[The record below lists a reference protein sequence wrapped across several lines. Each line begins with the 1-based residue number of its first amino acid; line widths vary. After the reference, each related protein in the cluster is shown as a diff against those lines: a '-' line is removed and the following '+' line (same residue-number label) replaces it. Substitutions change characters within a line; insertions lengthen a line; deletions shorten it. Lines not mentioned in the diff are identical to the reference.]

1 MTSTAQTTASNIP
14 TPVPAARFAKARSKE
29 EFVASI
35 KREDLVYFLLNV
47 GDGDSQL
54 LLLPARERDDTRR
67 AIVVDV
73 ATTEKLP
80 ALLDALAGTRL
91 LPGHPDDG
99 YLFPLVVAT
108 HPHDDH
114 IGGMP
119 EFLASPWGRSVR
131 ELWEPGYYHPSRAYL
146 GMMRVLEDADPHIQ
160 HTQPTSGTTRFI
172 GRLKVQVLVPSI
184 GLRTRFDTYGV
195 DLNDASIALR
205 LEFPASRVEERPDG
219 RRYVRPNS
227 RTLILGADSLL
238 ASWAQVLVDFPEM
251 HPERT
256 PTAKLLRKAIGRD
269 ALRAEIFKI
278 PHHASKHGVTLGL
291 VEVVQPSVSLI
302 SSVAG
307 GGKYNFPHAVALE
320 AIREALEATTL
331 TGAPR
336 SEDYLLGIHHTSAR
350 DSEGAALGSIA
361 VVVGPQGRRR
371 DIWRFGD
378 SPSELVDLDKARR
391 FLPPRSSR

>member
-1 MTSTAQTTASNIP
+1 MTSTTATTASNVP
-14 TPVPAARFAKARSKE
+14 TPVPVDCFTKARSKE
-29 EFVASI
+29 EFFASI
-35 KREDLVYFLLNV
+35 RREDLVYFLLNV
-47 GDGDSQL
+47 GDGDTQV

-73 ATTEKLP
+73 ATTEKLID
-80 ALLDALAGTRL
+80 LLDALAGTRL

-119 EFLASPWGRSVR
+119 EFLASSWGRNVR
-131 ELWEPGYYHPSRAYL
+131 ELWEPGYYHPSKAYL
-146 GMMRVLEDADPHIQ
+146 EMMRVLEDSDPHIQ

-205 LEFPASRVEERPDG
+205 LEFPASRVEERADG

-251 HPERT
+251 HPDKA

-302 SSVAG
+302 SSVGG
-307 GGKYNFPHAVALE
+307 GGKYNFPHTVALE

-350 DSEGAALGSIA
+350 DSEAAALGSIA
-361 VVVGPQGRRR
+361 LVIGPQGRRR

-378 SPSELVDLDKARR
+378 SPSEPVDLDKARR